1 MTPFQWF
8 MVVLPGV
15 ILIVSAVQR
24 DWRPA
29 VLSAAVM
36 AVAVLFIR
44 AHFAKSRSESDSRCN
59 VGSIAMLR
67 RNRQDLWI
75 GFVR

>member
-1 MTPFQWF
+1 

-36 AVAVLFIR
+36 AVAVLFIG
-44 AHFAKSRSESDSRCN
+44 AHFSNREVKRLEEQ
-59 VGSIAMLR
+59 R
-67 RNRQDLWI
+67 RVHRDAPEATA
-75 GFVR
+75 